1 MNTRE
6 LIIDKC
12 EELKK
17 LLLTK
22 NKSYGNSALTP
33 GGVFSRLDPMEAIK
47 SRIDDKLNRIK
58 YKGVH
63 GDTED
68 SVMDLA
74 GYLILL
80 MIALDNESNNLQ
92 KHKRNKKSS
101 SYNDTDCSSTNT
113 TGQVKVTYQED

>member
-22 NKSYGNSALTP
+22 NKSYGDSALSP
-33 GGVFSRLDPMEAIK
+33 GGVFSRLDPMEGIK

-58 YKGVH
+58 FKGVH

-80 MIALDNESNNLQ
+80 MIALDNESNNFQ
-92 KHKRNKKSS
+92 KYKGNKKSA
-101 SYNDTDCSSTNT
+101 SYNDTDCTSTH
-113 TGQVKVTYQED
+113 TGRQVKVTYQED

>member
-17 LLLTK
+17 LLLSK
-22 NKSYGNSALTP
+22 NKSYGDSALTP
-33 GGVFSRLDPMEAIK
+33 GGIFSRLDPMEAIK

-80 MIALDNESNNLQ
+80 MIALDNESNNFQ
-92 KHKRNKKSS
+92 KYKGNKKSA
-101 SYNDTDCSSTNT
+101 SYNDTNCSSTNT
-113 TGQVKVTYQED
+113 AGQVKVTYRED

>member
-6 LIIDKC
+6 FIIDKC

-22 NKSYGNSALTP
+22 NKSYGDSALSP
-33 GGVFSRLDPMEAIK
+33 GGVFSRLDPMECIK

-58 YKGVH
+58 FKGVH

-68 SVMDLA
+68 SVIDLA

-80 MIALDNESNNLQ
+80 MIALDNESNDLK
-92 KHKRNKKSS
+92 KHKRNKKST
-101 SYNDTDCSSTNT
+101 SYYDSDCPSAHTG
-113 TGQVKVTYQED
+113 GQVKVTYQED